1 MPPTYELDATPE
13 GDELTELYDAVGW
26 TAYTRDPDRL
36 AAAVAGSASV
46 ATAREDG
53 RLVGLARVVGDG
65 HTIAY
70 LQDVLVDPG
79 HRRGGIGRELVR
91 LAFSPFAHVRQQ
103 VLITDDEPG
112 QHAFYTSLGFTAAHE
127 LEHPVRAF
135 VRFS

>member
-1 MPPTYELDATPE
+1 MPPTYQLDDTPTRAELI
-13 GDELTELYDAVGW
+13 ELYDAVGW
-26 TAYTRDPDRL
+26 TAYTREPDRL
-36 AAAVAGSASV
+36 AAAVAGSAAV
-46 ATAREDG
+46 ATARDSG

-70 LQDVLVDPG
+70 LQDILVAPS
-79 HRRGGIGRELVR
+79 HRRRGIAGELFRRV
-91 LAFSPFAHVRQQ
+91 LAPFAHVRQQ

-112 QHAFYTSLGFTAAHE
+112 QRAFYEAMGFRAAHE